1 MANNMIA
8 LQARAPRMI
17 SYNELVAGRDQQLAR
32 QNALD
37 IQQQT
42 MQQNAATRAKAAQ
55 SEAAM
60 KQALAMAQRG
70 DIAGAQ
76 EQFGL
81 GAGNIDV
88 YNTLSKIQ
96 GDQLTKLQNKL
107 TAVAAPAI
115 EALNTPDP
123 AARAAIFQ
131 SALPQLTAQGWTPE
145 EVAKFPLGD
154 ADLKRA
160 IANAQSPAD
169 AIKAYAKDQE
179 AYTLTPGAARFRGG
193 SKIAEQPAVTP
204 QGVIKEIIGEDGQPQ
219 YVRIVDGV
227 AQPVGLGEPSGG
239 LVGGPRG
246 GAASALATNPGA
258 LKDGPFARGQRGYTG
273 SSGGFATFDTP
284 ENGARAQENLLR
296 SAYVGKGFN
305 TIDKIVNRYAP
316 QGAENSAASV
326 ANYKKYIADRTGLDV
341 NAPISAGQV
350 SAVAAAMREF
360 ETGNRPGGKGS
371 AVRPVPSAGAIK
383 AKEKQAETHRVAGAI
398 GNKIDNQIANID
410 GLLNAKG
417 LDTITGNIQGNIP
430 GALMSVASQDAA
442 NALAKYKTIVANA
455 TLTELQE
462 LKATS
467 PTGGAL
473 GAVSDAENQM
483 LRDAAATLDRA
494 QDLETF
500 KTALRDYKTKLE
512 RAKARLLGAYEEDF
526 GQSYQSYSGG
536 SAPRRTPTGGGI
548 PAGAIQKLRSDP
560 SLRGAFDAKYGAGA
574 AAKVLG
580 GR

>member
-8 LQARAPRMI
+8 LQARAPQML

-32 QNALD
+32 KNALAL
-37 IQQQT
+37 QQQT
-42 MQQNAATRAKAAQ
+42 MQQNQANQAKAARA
-55 SEAAM
+55 EVALR
-60 KQALAMAQRG
+60 QALSMAHGG
-70 DIAGAQ
+70 DISGAEQ
-76 EQFGL
+76 QFGL
-81 GAGNIDV
+81 GAGNLDV
-88 YNTLSKIQ
+88 HTALSKLRE
-96 GDQLTKLQNKL
+96 DQISQLHNKL

-193 SKIAEQPAVTP
+193 SKIAEQPAITP
-204 QGVIKEIIGEDGQPQ
+204 QGVIKEIIGDDGQPQ
-219 YVRIVDGV
+219 YVRIVNGV

-239 LVGGPRG
+239 LVGGERG
-246 GAASALATNPGA
+246 GAAAALQTNPGA
-258 LKDGPFARGQRGYTG
+258 IKDSPFARSQPGYAG
-273 SSGGFATFDTP
+273 ASGGFATFSTP
-284 ENGARAQENLLR
+284 EAGIRAQENLLR

-316 QGAENSAASV
+316 PGPENSAASV

-360 ETGNRPGGKGS
+360 ETGNRPGGSGS

-410 GLLNAKG
+410 GLLNEAG
-417 LDTITGNIQGNIP
+417 LNEITGNWPGNINATLL
-430 GALMSVASQDAA
+430 GLTSQKAA

-494 QDLETF
+494 QDLKTF
-500 KTALRDYKTKLE
+500 MAALRDYKMKLQN
-512 RAKARLLGAYEEDF
+512 AKNRLLRAYEEDF
-526 GQSYQSYSGG
+526 GQSYGSYSGG
-536 SAPRRTPTGGGI
+536 STPRRTPTGGTG
-548 PAGAIQKLRSDP
+548 GWGS
-560 SLRGAFDAKYGAGA
+560 
-574 AAKVLG
+574 AKVVG
-580 GR
+580 G

>member
-8 LQARAPRMI
+8 LQARAPQMLT
-17 SYNELVAGRDQQLAR
+17 YNELVAGRDQQLAR
-32 QNALD
+32 KNALAL
-37 IQQQT
+37 QQQA
-42 MQQNAATRAKAAQ
+42 MQQNQANQDKAARA
-55 SEAAM
+55 EVALR
-60 KQALAMAQRG
+60 QALSMAHGG
-70 DIAGAQ
+70 DIRGAE

-88 YNTLSKIQ
+88 HTALSKLRE
-96 GDQLTKLQNKL
+96 DQTAQLHNKL
-107 TAVAAPAI
+107 TAVAGPAI

-160 IANAQSPAD
+160 ITNAQAPAD
-169 AIKAYAKDQE
+169 ALKAYAKDQE
-179 AYTLTPGAARFRGG
+179 AYTLAPGAARFRGG
-193 SKIAEQPAVTP
+193 SKIAEQPANEA
-204 QGVIKEIIGEDGQPQ
+204 QGAIKEIMGEDGNPQ
-219 YVRIVDGV
+219 LVRIVNGRV
-227 AQPVGLGEPSGG
+227 QPLTMGDLSGD

-246 GAASALATNPGA
+246 GNSGGAASALSTNPGA
-258 LKDGPFARGQRGYTG
+258 LKDSPFARSQPGYAG
-273 SSGGFATFDTP
+273 ASGGFATFDTP
-284 ENGARAQENLLR
+284 ENGVRAQENLLR

-316 QGAENSAASV
+316 QGPENSAASV
-326 ANYKKYIADRTGLDV
+326 SNYKKYIADRTGLDI
-341 NAPISAGQV
+341 NAPISTGQV

-398 GNKIDNQIANID
+398 GNKIDNQITNID
-410 GLLNAKG
+410 KLLSDPG
-417 LDTITGNIQGNIP
+417 LDQITGNWRGNIN
-430 GALMSVASQDAA
+430 ATLMGLTSQKAA

-494 QDLETF
+494 QDLQTF
-500 KTALRDYKTKLE
+500 MSALRDYKVKLQ

-526 GQSYQSYSGG
+526 GQAYGSYTGG
-536 SAPRRTPTGGGI
+536 SAPRGKTPTSTGSNI
-548 PAGAIQKLRSDP
+548 
-560 SLRGAFDAKYGAGA
+560 DALLKKYGG
-574 AAKVLG
+574 
-580 GR
+580 